1 MTPEQAEIL
10 RDQLEPSYEMTED
23 DFVEMYGEESRRS
36 IQIALEGMEDE
47 ATGAR
52 EAAVMG
58 FLDHEALSKEKPV
71 TPAAR
76 LPEMSEQ
83 ERIDL
88 GYVPVSHA
96 PRHRFPRNDV

>member
-1 MTPEQAEIL
+1 MTPEKAEML
-10 RDQLEPSYEMTED
+10 RDPLEPSYEMTEN
-23 DFVEMYGEESRRS
+23 DFVEMYGEKHRRS

-58 FLDHEALSKEKPV
+58 FMSQEKPV

-76 LPEMSEQ
+76 LPEMSER

-88 GYVPVSHA
+88 GYVHVSHA
-96 PRHRFPRNDV
+96 TRHLFPRNDV